1 VPRWLL
7 NNANSVKMP
16 NNDNTTPSVCP
27 LITASANF
35 FQLPFLRLREVLFF
49 VVRDERDLPLL
60 FVERDE
66 RDLPSLFFFVA
77 A

>member
-1 VPRWLL
+1 
-7 NNANSVKMP
+7 M
-16 NNDNTTPSVCP
+16 
-27 LITASANF
+27 
-35 FQLPFLRLREVLFF
+35 
-49 VVRDERDLPLL
+49 RDERDLPLL